1 MGGMDMHPHLAN
13 NGGVAFHR
21 KQGVKQMKKTF
32 SAAVALSVFAAPA
45 IAANLENPL
54 YMPKQGAVYSK
65 TSAGVMYKVADDS
78 KAMQA
83 KNHDGAT
90 EFPIWRLQEELGYGI
105 LDNLEAYA
113 KFGYTHDGDIDRKGM
128 HLGRA
133 GLKYRAIDTDDGWA
147 WDLYADAQL
156 GGVSPMSGAYTNQG
170 FNYDNYSNGRWGFHV
185 GTQFGKQWSKFS
197 AAGFVEVLRTFGN
210 DNNEIDVT
218 GYNVEL
224 APGVYMPMTSLG
236 FADEISVDLKSATE
250 VNAGLKMFY
259 QLDDRWSFG
268 GGFTFKHH
276 SDNGV
281 EGLASG
287 LGTMPNAVATQL
299 AVMQGQPAEAAALV
313 GAAVQQKIVD
323 GLMSKVEDMED
334 GFDEYIVNLTAAYQ
348 LTDATQVAVYGEYTF
363 DESHAQSQNGTD
375 VKAELGVR
383 LNVQF

>member
-1 MGGMDMHPHLAN
+1 
-13 NGGVAFHR
+13 
-21 KQGVKQMKKTF
+21 MKKTL
-32 SAAVALSVFAAPA
+32 SAAVALSVLSAPA

-78 KAMQA
+78 KAHQA

-90 EFPIWRLQEELGYGI
+90 EFPIWRVHEELGYGI

-133 GLKYRAIDTDDGWA
+133 GLKYRAIDTDTGWV

-156 GGVSPMSGAYTNQG
+156 GGISEMSGAYTANG

-185 GTQFGKQWSKFS
+185 GTQVGREWNKFS

-210 DNNEIDVT
+210 DNNSIDISAMAAQANALVAAYGLT
-218 GYNVEL
+218 L
-224 APGVYMPMTSLG
+224 LP
-236 FADEISVDLKSATE
+236 DEISVDLKSTTE

-268 GGFTFKHH
+268 GGLTYKHH

-281 EGLASG
+281 EGLATDLPDVS
-287 LGTMPNAVATQL
+287 AV
-299 AVMQGQPAEAAALV
+299 PAIAAQQAALV
-313 GAAVQQKIVD
+313 N
-323 GLMSKVEDMED
+323 GLLAKVEDMED
-334 GFDEYIVNLTAAYQ
+334 GFDEYVLNLTAAYQ
-348 LTDATQVAVYGEYTF
+348 MTDAMQVAVYGEYTF
-363 DESHAQSQNGTD
+363 DEAHAQSQNGTD

>member
-1 MGGMDMHPHLAN
+1 
-13 NGGVAFHR
+13 
-21 KQGVKQMKKTF
+21 MKKTI

-78 KAMQA
+78 NAHQL

-90 EFPIWRLQEELGYGI
+90 EFPIWRLHEELGYGI

-133 GLKYRAIDTDDGWA
+133 GLKYRAIETDTGWM

-156 GGVSPMSGAYTNQG
+156 GGISEMSGSYDIDG
-170 FNYDNYSNGRWGFHV
+170 FSYDNYSNGRWGFHV
-185 GTQFGKQWSKFS
+185 GTQVGKAWSKFS
-197 AAGFVEVLRTFGN
+197 TAAFVEVLRTFGN
-210 DNNEIDVT
+210 DNNSIEVKAIDARKLGAGILDRNT
-218 GYNVEL
+218 L
-224 APGVYMPMTSLG
+224 DMLG
-236 FADEISVDLKSATE
+236 FSNEISVDLKSATE
-250 VNAGLKMFY
+250 INAGIKMFY

-268 GGFTFKHH
+268 GGLTFKHH

-281 EGLASG
+281 DGLASG
-287 LGTMPNAVATQL
+287 LGEITTESATKAAIATVMAGGASQEL
-299 AVMQGQPAEAAALV
+299 AMTIVQSNPAYISAAADALTEK
-313 GAAVQQKIVD
+313 QQQVKA
-323 GLMSKVEDMED
+323 GLLSVVEDMED
-334 GFDEYIVNLTAAYQ
+334 GFDEYVLNLTAAYQ
-348 LTDATQVAVYGEYTF
+348 LNDATQVAVYGEYTF
-363 DESHAQSQNGTD
+363 DESHANSQNGTD

>member
-1 MGGMDMHPHLAN
+1 
-13 NGGVAFHR
+13 
-21 KQGVKQMKKTF
+21 MKKTI

-65 TSAGVMYKVADDS
+65 TSAGVMYKVADDTAAM
-78 KAMQA
+78 KAKQHA
-83 KNHDGAT
+83 GAT
-90 EFPIWRLQEELGYGI
+90 EFPIWRLHEELGYGI

-133 GLKYRAIDTDDGWA
+133 GLKYRAIETDTGWA

-156 GGVSPMSGAYTNQG
+156 GGISDMTGAYTTQG

-185 GTQFGKQWSKFS
+185 GTQVGKTWSKFS
-197 AAGFVEVLRTFGN
+197 AAGFVEVLRTFGS
-210 DNNEIDVT
+210 DNNKIDIS
-218 GYNVEL
+218 GMIPAQQL
-224 APGVYMPMTSLG
+224 AMMGIPS
-236 FADEISVDLKSATE
+236 EISVDLKSATE

-259 QLDDRWSFG
+259 QMDDRWSFG

-276 SDNGV
+276 ADNGV
-281 EGLASG
+281 EGLATDVDMSNP
-287 LGTMPNAVATQL
+287 TT
-299 AVMQGQPAEAAALV
+299 AAAVKFLE
-313 GAAVQQKIVD
+313 G
-323 GLMSKVEDMED
+323 KVADMND
-334 GFDEYIVNLTAAYQ
+334 GFDEYVLNLTAAYQ
-348 LTDATQVAVYGEYTF
+348 MTDAMQVAVYGEYTF
-363 DESHAQSQNGTD
+363 DDANKMSQNGTD

>member
-1 MGGMDMHPHLAN
+1 
-13 NGGVAFHR
+13 
-21 KQGVKQMKKTF
+21 MKKTI
-32 SAAVALSVFAAPA
+32 SAAVALSVLSASA

-65 TSAGVMYKVADDS
+65 TSAGVMYKIADDTN
-78 KAMQA
+78 AMIR

-90 EFPIWRLQEELGYGI
+90 EFPIWRVQEELGYGI
-105 LDNLEAYA
+105 LDNLELYG

-133 GLKYRAIDTDDGWA
+133 GLKYRAIDTDTGWV

-156 GGVSPMSGAYTNQG
+156 GGVSPMSGAYTATG

-185 GTQFGKQWSKFS
+185 GTQVGKAWSKFS
-197 AAGFVEVLRTFGN
+197 MAGFVEALRTFGN

-218 GYNVEL
+218 QFKVKEVGGL
-224 APGVYMPMTSLG
+224 PITSLG
-236 FADEISVDLKSATE
+236 FDDEISVDLKSTTE
-250 VNAGLKMFY
+250 INAGLKMFY

-268 GGFTFKHH
+268 GGLTFKHH

-287 LGTMPNAVATQL
+287 LGEMPTAVA
-299 AVMQGQPAEAAALV
+299 QGLTAQILGTTDPATIAAAAPKV
-313 GAAVQQKIVD
+313 AAQVQQQVVA
-323 GLMSKVEDMED
+323 GLLDKVEDMED
-334 GFDEYIVNLTAAYQ
+334 GFDEYVLNLTAAYQ
-348 LTDATQVAVYGEYTF
+348 MTDTMQVAVYGEYTF
-363 DESHAQSQNGTD
+363 DDAHAESQNGTD